1 MGVGE
6 VSGGTEEARSC
17 GSSDAILEAKTISL
31 PSLLFPEGPCEQ
43 GQTCCGAEVTG
54 TRLVANLGALL

>member
-17 GSSDAILEAKTISL
+17 GSSDATLEAKTISL
-31 PSLLFPEGPCEQ
+31 HSLLFPEGPCEQ
-43 GQTCCGAEVTG
+43 SQTCCGEEVTG
-54 TRLVANLGALL
+54 ARLVANLGPLM